1 MAHFKFRSLPR
12 RPRASS
18 RSKRRIRA
26 ATPVNTKFHFPPAP
40 GAPPVKSMS
49 SHVILLTDAHEA
61 PAYELIEALRAAG
74 VKTLIEGLREVEV
87 EKALAQQKKR
97 EGKVEAEGPPPLA
110 VLYEVVP
117 GADMVELHTAID
129 HSKAFWPGAPLIAC
143 RRQTNGYQSHN
154 LRSLDGASLKR
165 LGFAAI
171 ADKSAQLPALLR
183 EIEGHGNTGE
193 LRLPELIQEPV
204 TSTPSSLPPK
214 IKFSHLRAA
223 YELVCS
229 LHFSGDQSGAANTAL
244 AGLQDLVDADRW
256 AIYLFTEAK
265 GLEGSTLEAIAVH
278 KAGQEQRTED
288 DWGRL
293 LNAEPDLPIGSET
306 KAAKRAAA
314 GMGTIK
320 RKERGQFVVAVPLIC
335 GERILGVIEGIREG
349 SGAYA
354 FKKTD
359 VALLDSLALPIAS
372 ALANAVR
379 IAEAERLSQT
389 DDLTKLHN
397 ARYLRQFLLNEIR
410 RARRYGTSV
419 AALFLDLDDFKRIN
433 DEHGHLVGSHVLME
447 IAAVILSS
455 VRDTDAVARYGGD
468 EFVIVLPD
476 TGIELAG
483 SVAERIRQKI
493 SRHYFTGGRRLQ
505 LSLTASFGVATF
517 PKHASSPQQLIACAD
532 TAMYEAKAAN
542 KNCVRF
548 AADLPA
554 KEPLQELIESVE
566 AELVT
571 SDN

>member
-1 MAHFKFRSLPR
+1 
-12 RPRASS
+12 
-18 RSKRRIRA
+18 
-26 ATPVNTKFHFPPAP
+26 
-40 GAPPVKSMS
+40 MS

-87 EKALAQQKKR
+87 EVALAKQQKR
-97 EGKVEAEGPPPLA
+97 DGMRGAEGPPPLA

-129 HSKAFWPGAPLIAC
+129 HAKAFWPGAPLVAC

-154 LRSLDGASLKR
+154 LRSLDGVSLKR

-171 ADKSAQLPALLR
+171 ADKSGQLPALLR
-183 EIEGHGNTGE
+183 EIEGHGE
-193 LRLPELIQEPV
+193 LRMPPMSEKPAE
-204 TSTPSSLPPK
+204 TETSSLPKK
-214 IKFSHLRAA
+214 IKASHLRAA
-223 YELVCS
+223 YDLVSS
-229 LHFSGDQSGAANTAL
+229 LHFSGDQSGAASTAL
-244 AGLQDLVDADRW
+244 AGLADLIYADRW
-256 AIYLFTEAK
+256 AIYLFSESK
-265 GLEGSTLEAIAVH
+265 GVEGATLEAIAVRRP
-278 KAGQEQRTED
+278 GQEGSKTDEE
-288 DWGRL
+288 WGRL
-293 LNAEPDLPIGSET
+293 LEPDLPIGSET

-314 GMGTIK
+314 GMGIIK
-320 RKERGQFVVAVPLIC
+320 RKEKRQFVVAIPLIC
-335 GERILGVIEGIREG
+335 GERILGVIEGVREG
-349 SGAYA
+349 HGARA
-354 FKKTD
+354 FKKAD
-359 VALLDSLALPIAS
+359 VALLDSLSLPIAS

-410 RARRYGTSV
+410 RARRYGSSV
-419 AALFLDLDDFKRIN
+419 AALFLDLDDFKQIN
-433 DEHGHLVGSHVLME
+433 DVYGHLVGSHVLME

-455 VRDTDAVARYGGD
+455 IRDTDAVARYGGD

-483 SVAERIRQKI
+483 QVAERIRQKI
-493 SRHYFTGGRRLQ
+493 TRHMFNGGRRLQ
-505 LSLTASFGVATF
+505 LPLTASFGVAAF

-548 AADLPA
+548 AADLA
-554 KEPLQELIESVE
+554 SREPTKRVVATPETTDYTDLP
-566 AELVT
+566 
-571 SDN
+571 N

>member
-1 MAHFKFRSLPR
+1 
-12 RPRASS
+12 
-18 RSKRRIRA
+18 
-26 ATPVNTKFHFPPAP
+26 
-40 GAPPVKSMS
+40 MS

-87 EKALAQQKKR
+87 EAALAKRQKR
-97 EGKVEAEGPPPLA
+97 EGVPDLGPPPLA

-129 HSKAFWPGAPLIAC
+129 HAKAFWPGAPLVAC

-154 LRSLDGASLKR
+154 LRSLDGATLKR
-165 LGFAAI
+165 LGFLAI

-183 EIEGHGNTGE
+183 EIEGHSGSGE
-193 LRLPELIQEPV
+193 LRLSETVIRSEEEAE
-204 TSTPSSLPPK
+204 TSALPKK
-214 IKFSHLRAA
+214 IKASHLRAA
-223 YELVCS
+223 FDLVSS

-244 AGLQDLVDADRW
+244 AGLQGLIHADRW
-256 AIYLFTEAK
+256 TVYLFSETK
-265 GLEGSTLEAIAVH
+265 GLEGATLEAIAVR
-278 KAGQEQRTED
+278 KPGDQGTKSEEE
-288 DWGRL
+288 WGRL
-293 LNAEPDLPIGSET
+293 LNVEPDLPLGSET

-314 GMGTIK
+314 GMGIVK
-320 RKERGQFVVAVPLIC
+320 RKEKKQFVLAVPLIC

-349 SGAYA
+349 TGSHA
-354 FKKTD
+354 FKKPD
-359 VALLDSLALPIAS
+359 VALLDSLSLPIAS

-410 RARRYGTSV
+410 RARRYGSSV
-419 AALFLDLDDFKRIN
+419 AALFLDLDDFKQVN
-433 DEHGHLVGSHVLME
+433 DVHGHLVGSHVLME
-447 IAAVILSS
+447 MAAVILSS
-455 VRDTDAVARYGGD
+455 IRDTDAVARYGGD

-476 TGIELAG
+476 TGTELAG
-483 SVAERIRQKI
+483 QVAERIRHRI
-493 SRHYFTGGRRLQ
+493 TRHNFTGGRRLQ
-505 LSLTASFGVATF
+505 LSLTASFGVAAF

-548 AADLPA
+548 AADLA
-554 KEPLQELIESVE
+554 QKEPVKRAVANIETTDHV
-566 AELVT
+566 
-571 SDN
+571 DMYG

>member
-1 MAHFKFRSLPR
+1 
-12 RPRASS
+12 
-18 RSKRRIRA
+18 
-26 ATPVNTKFHFPPAP
+26 
-40 GAPPVKSMS
+40 MS

-97 EGKVEAEGPPPLA
+97 EGVRDSEGPPPLA

-129 HSKAFWPGAPLIAC
+129 HAKAFWPGAPLVAC

-154 LRSLDGASLKR
+154 LRSLDGATLKR
-165 LGFAAI
+165 LGFLAI

-183 EIEGHGNTGE
+183 EIEAHGGTGE
-193 LRLPELIQEPV
+193 LRLPDTFDQPAE
-204 TSTPSSLPPK
+204 TGSTSLPKK

-223 YELVCS
+223 YDIVSS
-229 LHFSGDQSGAANTAL
+229 LHFSGDQSGAANIAL
-244 AGLQDLVDADRW
+244 DGLQGLIKADRW
-256 AIYLFTEAK
+256 AIYLFSESK
-265 GLEGSTLEAIAVH
+265 GFESSTLEAIAVK
-278 KAGQEQRTED
+278 KAGEEGARNED
-288 DWGRL
+288 EW
-293 LNAEPDLPIGSET
+293 AEPDLPIGSES

-314 GMGTIK
+314 GMGIIK

-335 GERILGVIEGIREG
+335 GVRILGVIEGLREG
-349 SGAYA
+349 KGSHA

-359 VALLDSLALPIAS
+359 VELLDSLSLPIAS

-389 DDLTKLHN
+389 DDLTQLHN

-410 RARRYGTSV
+410 RARRYQTSV
-419 AALFLDLDDFKRIN
+419 AALFLDLDDFKQIN

-447 IAAVILSS
+447 MAAVILSS
-455 VRDTDAVARYGGD
+455 IRDTDAVARYGGD

-476 TGIELAG
+476 TGTELAG
-483 SVAERIRQKI
+483 QVAERIRQKI
-493 SRHYFTGGRRLQ
+493 IRHNFTGGRRLQ
-505 LSLTASFGVATF
+505 LSLTASFGVAAF

-548 AADLPA
+548 AADLVS
-554 KEPLQELIESVE
+554 KEPARRAAATLENTDYADSRDNQPVSV
-566 AELVT
+566 
-571 SDN
+571 